1 MFKGIKKVV
10 GVLLVVASLLVPS
23 VAFAEEAPTVTI
35 VGEPLVGETLE
46 AVFTGG
52 DGTETYQWYQY
63 RSRMW
68 EPLEGGDTSKY
79 KFTSNMR
86 GNRIQCEV
94 THNGSTYYA
103 YVDRINARSLS
114 VKITGTPNVG
124 EVLVAE
130 VEPADATV
138 LYQWYREDEYSPIS
152 GATGSSYQLTEADKR
167 KRIGVTVTG
176 IENYVGASAGI
187 EFDSS
192 ISEALGTDIVT
203 PWHEDSQYGKSVYT
217 ADTLYAVTDGLNV
230 DTYEWQRKCIM
241 NGSSWWS
248 SMGNE
253 PTYVVQNRTGINGWQ
268 NNGNGETSS
277 IRLVI
282 TEVDGTKHYSYKL
295 ICLDETNPDS
305 GETGGEEENIAVT
318 IDGEPLMGK
327 TLTAVVTGTDGTET
341 YQWYKSKGLP
351 GVWAAISID
360 GETSSSYKIDNG
372 INIGDNIWCQVTYA
386 GKDYTTDKL
395 TIQEGEPSGGDNSGE
410 TGGNGGDNSGETG
423 GKIEDS
429 LSDVEYATA
438 SNATQKDVLV
448 VASQSSTF
456 TVTIP
461 KRITLDGTNGTADY
475 EVTVQGDITGEEVIT
490 VIPSKTFEMIS
501 AGKKAIIA
509 TVTQMKEAFSVALD
523 TMEGL
528 MKGVVTTGKVEVE
541 NLTAGKWEGV
551 CTFTIKITN

>member
-10 GVLLVVASLLVPS
+10 GVLLVMASLLVPS
-23 VAFAEEAPTVTI
+23 VAFAAETPTVTI
-35 VGEPLVGETLE
+35 VGDPLVGETLE
-46 AVFTGG
+46 AVFSGV
-52 DGTETYQWYQY
+52 DGTETYQWAQY
-63 RSRMW
+63 INNYWTS
-68 EPLEGGDTSKY
+68 LEGGNTSKY

-103 YVDRINARSLS
+103 YVDRINIRELS

-138 LYQWYREDEYSPIS
+138 LYQWYRTNEYSPIS
-152 GATGSSYQLTEADKR
+152 GATASTYQLTEEDR
-167 KRIGVTVTG
+167 KKQIGVTVTG
-176 IENYVGASAGI
+176 IENYAGASAGI
-187 EFDSS
+187 KFDSS
-192 ISEALGTDIVT
+192 IGEALGTDIVT

-217 ADTLYAVTDGLNV
+217 GDTLSAVTDGIDV
-230 DTYEWQRKCIM
+230 AGYEWQRLYVW
-241 NGSSWWS
+241 NGTTWWRT
-248 SMGNE
+248 MTTE
-253 PTYVVQNRTGINGWQ
+253 PTYTVGSRTGNGGWQ
-268 NNGNGETSS
+268 NEQGATSA

-282 TEVDGTKHYSYKL
+282 TDTAGVKHYSYKL
-295 ICLDETNPDS
+295 TCLDGSNPHITEDKILPI
-305 GETGGEEENIAVT
+305 T
-318 IDGEPLMGK
+318 GEPVIGGNLE
-327 TLTAVVTGTDGTET
+327 AVFTDGDGSES
-341 YQWYKSKGLP
+341 YQWYATIYRKTGYRDVTLE
-351 GVWAAISID
+351 
-360 GETSSSYKIDNG
+360 ETSSSYVVEGDIE
-372 INIGDNIWCQVTYA
+372 IGDEIWCVVTYA
-386 GKDYTTDKL
+386 GKTYTTDKMV
-395 TIQEGEPSGGDNSGE
+395 IQEGEPS
-410 TGGNGGDNSGETG
+410 GGDNSGETG

-528 MKGVVTTGKVEVE
+528 MKGVVTTGRVEVE
-541 NLTAGKWEGV
+541 NLTAGEWEGI
-551 CTFTIKITN
+551 CTFTIKID